1 MTCDNCAHGKVCAYR
16 KTSQHLTDIENRCDL
31 FLDLDHIA
39 IFPFAVGESVWVLEN
54 DQIEQK
60 TVYHIRLNVENEG
73 ESIVKGKTET
83 RIQIFALGD
92 NWYKPYEITGAK
104 IGVSAFLSFADAI
117 KAAIKIDNSAE
128 QIRYNMFRDYLQ
140 ELQEIEEYR
149 YMSDEAILESYIN
162 ARSGVTEFWMDIYP
176 DEADKCAARRTKHD
190 IIGFWILGKNGNCHP
205 DADYFIAEA
214 YIKPEYRREGIM
226 SDRISDWI
234 EKHRKTGNRNGK
246 FCLFV
251 LSKNEVA
258 KKFWKHVFDR
268 CGYEPYK
275 LSDIADDL
283 NGHLIQL
290 GYKPKE

>member
-31 FLDLDHIA
+31 FQDPDR
-39 IFPFAVGESVWVLEN
+39 IFSVIRSVGDPIWIIDRDNIVETIVYKILLR
-54 DQIEQK
+54 IE
-60 TVYHIRLNVENEG
+60 HEG
-73 ESIVKGKTET
+73 DYIEKGKMEVCQ
-83 RIQIFALGD
+83 QIFVQESSG
-92 NWYKPYEITGAK
+92 NPYEVLPK
-104 IGVSAFLSFADAI
+104 HIGSTAFLTFEDAI

-176 DEADKCAARRTKHD
+176 DEADKCAARHTKHD

-234 EKHRKTGNRNGK
+234 KKYRKTGNRNGK

-268 CGYEPYK
+268 CGYKPYK

-290 GYKPKE
+290 GYKPRE